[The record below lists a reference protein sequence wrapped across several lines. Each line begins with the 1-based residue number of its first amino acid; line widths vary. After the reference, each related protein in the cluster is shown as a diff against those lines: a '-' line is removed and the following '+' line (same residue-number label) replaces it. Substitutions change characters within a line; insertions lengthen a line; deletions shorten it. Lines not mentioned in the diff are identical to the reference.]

1 MQANFTNTACAHL
14 CVRARQAEPPDAT
27 SLQARAKQLRRLR
40 ELASK
45 LDQSTCL
52 TPELGNS
59 GFPTYLRT
67 ACPEL
72 LQPTFD
78 GVPWHALHAAAA
90 GCAVVLFTVVFGGYD
105 DLASFFATHPSA
117 VDETPWAAHVCR
129 FVFSDTLQPRAG
141 PWRTLL
147 VSPLPFPSNSAR
159 SAHALKTIP
168 WQLFPEARSV
178 LYLDGKTVVDLTPLQ
193 LVAKWSAAPL
203 TVLRHPLID
212 PGRYTHGWLEEFG
225 KERSAIDGRRRLG
238 WESDLRDLD
247 LALGTYCA
255 EGGMCNVM
263 AVPESSLMMW
273 HRPADDCQG
282 QMLARRIA
290 LLQCAWLGEV
300 TYLSQREQLS
310 FPYAVSQLRA
320 QHAIRWLQPAEYI
333 GWWGWRSHSFEG
345 SLVKGRQAKKG
356 AKASGGSA
364 KMACVRIVPAKR
376 PGRVKVVP
384 KRCPGLD

>member
-117 VDETPWAAHVCR
+117 VDETPWAAHVVASCSPTHCSRALDHGAPCSCR
-129 FVFSDTLQPRAG
+129 RYRSPATARA
-141 PWRTLL
+141 
-147 VSPLPFPSNSAR
+147 AR
-159 SAHALKTIP
+159 MLSR
-168 WQLFPEARSV
+168 RSR
-178 LYLDGKTVVDLTPLQ
+178 G
-193 LVAKWSAAPL
+193 S
-203 TVLRHPLID
+203 
-212 PGRYTHGWLEEFG
+212 
-225 KERSAIDGRRRLG
+225 SSRRLG
-238 WESDLRDLD
+238 
-247 LALGTYCA
+247 
-255 EGGMCNVM
+255 
-263 AVPESSLMMW
+263 
-273 HRPADDCQG
+273 Q
-282 QMLARRIA
+282 
-290 LLQCAWLGEV
+290 
-300 TYLSQREQLS
+300 
-310 FPYAVSQLRA
+310 
-320 QHAIRWLQPAEYI
+320 
-333 GWWGWRSHSFEG
+333 
-345 SLVKGRQAKKG
+345 
-356 AKASGGSA
+356 
-364 KMACVRIVPAKR
+364 
-376 PGRVKVVP
+376 
-384 KRCPGLD
+384 